1 MPVKFLGVNINP
13 LLEVNV
19 IFFFFFPFC
28 FIFKGCIFHSLSN
41 GHYFFFVTLCC
52 AYLASLYN
60 KPLQNS
66 HGSVC
71 FFFVLRG
78 TSQDLAYV

>member
-19 IFFFFFPFC
+19 IFFFFPFC

-41 GHYFFFVTLCC
+41 GHFFFFL
-52 AYLASLYN
+52 SL
-60 KPLQNS
+60 
-66 HGSVC
+66 SVVRILPRC
-71 FFFVLRG
+71 IINHCRIAMVLFAFFFVLRG
-78 TSQDLAYV
+78 TCQDLAYV